1 MRRLLVRLIAF
12 LGVFIVGLYFIGV
25 DILNYH
31 LGAQPFTVTV
41 LVPAA
46 SGLYPGASVD
56 YRGVVVGQV
65 TSLDLSPTGVTIKLG
80 INAGTRIP
88 DNGVAEIKQLS
99 ALGEQYLD
107 FQPSHAGG
115 PYLQAGS
122 VIPASRIVLPT
133 PIGTALDNL
142 STLLNSVNGND
153 LQTFES
159 WLTSAFIGT
168 GPGLHQIITTGQ
180 ELFNS
185 LAAAQPE
192 TVNLI
197 VDGNTDLHTLKATS
211 GDFQTFAKGLASF
224 TGQLVTSNG
233 DLHDLINNASA
244 AANTVGPFLA
254 SNNPTIAAL
263 IANFA
268 TDAHAANVYQP
279 AVEALFQILPVV
291 ASRAAGALSGG
302 TAHARGRLQHR
313 PAGLRVR
320 AGEPHPRPNA
330 ADRCRRARQRLLDQ
344 EPGHAPARGLQ
355 LAGRVKRMR
364 RHATGPD
371 SRPASA
377 LRARPA
383 DPCGLASPRALSPGC
398 RVASARAH
406 LVASPR
412 PRPSTSHRSQLTASL
427 RALEASRRSGCTRRS
442 AGPPRSRAP
451 TVRLPTPP
459 SAAPSAG

>member
-1 MRRLLVRLIAF
+1 VKRPLGRLIAF
-12 LGVFIVGLYFIGV
+12 LVVFLVGLYFIGV
-25 DILNYH
+25 DVLDYH

-41 LVPAA
+41 QVPAA

-65 TSLDLSPTGVTIKLG
+65 TSLDLSATGVKIKLG
-80 INAGTRIP
+80 VNAGTRIP
-88 DNGVAEIKQLS
+88 NNGVAEIKQLS

-107 FQPSHAGG
+107 FQPSHEGG

-142 STLLNSVNGND
+142 SLLLNSVNGND

-168 GPGLHQIITTGQ
+168 GPGLHQIVTTGQ

-197 VDGNTDLHTLKATS
+197 LDGNTDLHTFNATS

-233 DLHDLINNASA
+233 DLHDLINNTSEA
-244 AANTVGPFLA
+244 ADTVGPFLA
-254 SNNPTIAAL
+254 SNNPTIAAM

-268 TDAHAANVYQP
+268 IDAHAANVYQP
-279 AVEALFQILPVV
+279 AVEALFQLLPVV
-291 ASRAAGALSGG
+291 ATRAAGALSGNEAHAEAAFNIGQPVCAYVPELLIAGPTQVTG
-302 TAHARGRLQHR
+302 TAELANGCSTSNPDMLQRG
-313 PAGLRVR
+313 A
-320 AGEPHPRPNA
+320 NN
-330 ADRCRRARQRLLDQ
+330 
-344 EPGHAPARGLQ
+344 
-355 LAGRVKRMR
+355 
-364 RHATGPD
+364 
-371 SRPASA
+371 
-377 LRARPA
+377 
-383 DPCGLASPRALSPGC
+383 SPG
-398 RVASARAH
+398 
-406 LVASPR
+406 
-412 PRPSTSHRSQLTASL
+412 
-427 RALEASRRSGCTRRS
+427 G
-442 AGPPRSRAP
+442 
-451 TVRLPTPP
+451 
-459 SAAPSAG
+459 

>member
-1 MRRLLVRLIAF
+1 MARLIAF
-12 LGVFIVGLYFIGV
+12 LGVFILGLYFIGV

-31 LGAQPFTVTV
+31 LGAQPFPVSV

-65 TSLDLSPTGVTIKLG
+65 TSLDLSPTGVTITLG
-80 INAGTRIP
+80 VNPGARIP

-107 FQPSHAGG
+107 FQPTHSGA

-122 VIPASRIVLPT
+122 VIPASRVVQPT

-142 STLLNSVNGND
+142 SLLLNSVNGND

-159 WLTSAFIGT
+159 WLASAFIGT

-180 ELFNS
+180 ELFDS

-197 VDGNTDLHTLKATS
+197 EDGNTDLHTFKATS
-211 GDFQTFAKGLASF
+211 GDFKTFAKNLASF
-224 TGQLVTSNG
+224 TGQLVASNG

-254 SNNPTIAAL
+254 SNDPTIAAL

-268 TDAHAANVYQP
+268 TDSQAANVYQP
-279 AVEALFQILPVV
+279 AVQALFQILPVV
-291 ASRAAGALSGG
+291 ATRAAGALAGNEAHAEASFNIDQPVCAYVPGTLIYGPTQLTG
-302 TAHARGRLQHR
+302 TAALDNGCSTRNPDMLQRG
-313 PAGLRVR
+313 AY
-320 AGEPHPRPNA
+320 NA
-330 ADRCRRARQRLLDQ
+330 
-344 EPGHAPARGLQ
+344 PGG
-355 LAGRVKRMR
+355 
-364 RHATGPD
+364 
-371 SRPASA
+371 
-377 LRARPA
+377 
-383 DPCGLASPRALSPGC
+383 
-398 RVASARAH
+398 
-406 LVASPR
+406 
-412 PRPSTSHRSQLTASL
+412 
-427 RALEASRRSGCTRRS
+427 
-442 AGPPRSRAP
+442 
-451 TVRLPTPP
+451 
-459 SAAPSAG
+459 

>member
-25 DILNYH
+25 DILNFQ

-46 SGLYPGASVD
+46 SGLYQGAGVD
-56 YRGVVVGQV
+56 YRGVGVGQV
-65 TSLDLSPTGVTIKLG
+65 ASLALSPTGVTIKLA
-80 INAGTRIP
+80 ISAGTRIP
-88 DNGVAEIKQLS
+88 DNGVAAIKQLS
-99 ALGEQYLD
+99 ALGEQYID
-107 FQPSHAGG
+107 FRPSRAGG

-142 STLLNSVNGND
+142 GTLLNSVNGND

-159 WLTSAFIGT
+159 WLASAFIGT

-185 LAAAQPE
+185 LAAARPE
-192 TVNLI
+192 TVNL
-197 VDGNTDLHTLKATS
+197 VDDGNTDLHTLEATS

-233 DLHDLINNASA
+233 DLHDLIDNASA

-254 SNNPTIAAL
+254 SNNPAIEAL

-268 TDAHAANVYQP
+268 TDAQAAHVYQP

-302 TAHARGRLQHR
+302 TAHGEAAFNIGQPVCAYVPETLIHGPTQLTGAAELDNGCSTRNPDMLQRG
-313 PAGLRVR
+313 AY
-320 AGEPHPRPNA
+320 N
-330 ADRCRRARQRLLDQ
+330 
-344 EPGHAPARGLQ
+344 
-355 LAGRVKRMR
+355 
-364 RHATGPD
+364 
-371 SRPASA
+371 
-377 LRARPA
+377 
-383 DPCGLASPRALSPGC
+383 SPG
-398 RVASARAH
+398 
-406 LVASPR
+406 
-412 PRPSTSHRSQLTASL
+412 
-427 RALEASRRSGCTRRS
+427 G
-442 AGPPRSRAP
+442 
-451 TVRLPTPP
+451 
-459 SAAPSAG
+459 